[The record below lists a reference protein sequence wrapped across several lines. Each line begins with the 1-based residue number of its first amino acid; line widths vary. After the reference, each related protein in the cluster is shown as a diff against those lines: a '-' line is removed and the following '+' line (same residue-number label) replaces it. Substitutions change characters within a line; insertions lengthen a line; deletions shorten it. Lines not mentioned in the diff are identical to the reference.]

1 MQLDFTGKTALV
13 TGSDRNT
20 GAVIA
25 SQLAHSGATVI
36 LHKNRSDGSAAS
48 AATTPQHSCAVEGD
62 IATVTGCES
71 VLAQL
76 QAQALTVD
84 ILVNNYGTASFAT
97 WDSPGLI
104 HTRELGAG

>member
-1 MQLDFTGKTALV
+1 
-13 TGSDRNT
+13 
-20 GAVIA
+20 
-25 SQLAHSGATVI
+25 
-36 LHKNRSDGSAAS
+36 
-48 AATTPQHSCAVEGD
+48 VEGD

-104 HTRELGAG
+104 HTPELEAG